1 MAGNRQTLG
10 AGATPDRRPA
20 ASQQPP
26 GPTKLVPSEA
36 RKTGRSWDLNTL
48 TGAQALSFD
57 EVAETLSTR
66 LGTHVPHVRVSPD
79 AARDGTL
86 RAGVEAWFAEDMAR
100 LHTML
105 AAGYED
111 VVTDD
116 VAVATGTAPRSL
128 AEFGSDIA
136 ERFAGR
142 WGRGEMVVRK
152 PRLVCAE
159 PVCERK
165 TFTQVRRACPPGGG
179 PPGG

>member
-1 MAGNRQTLG
+1 MHVSPGVSRSSGSVGLLRGPWAVPPHARRRWGMAGNRQTLG

-142 WGRGEMVVRK
+142 WSRG
-152 PRLVCAE
+152 P
-159 PVCERK
+159 
-165 TFTQVRRACPPGGG
+165 
-179 PPGG
+179 